1 MKKRLLSLALALV
14 IVIGL
19 LPLSAFAANGGTSV
33 RENFLRVAA
42 SQVGYRENY
51 ENITKYG
58 RWYGMNR
65 QPWCAMFVSWCARMS
80 GVPESEI
87 PNFAACNSGGVSWF
101 KQHDRWKDRS
111 YTPLP
116 GDVVFFDF
124 DEGSGYDGR
133 AEHVGIV
140 ESVDDDYVYTIE
152 GNTSNEMVERKQRPR
167 DRSILGYGA
176 PQLGTI
182 SYARCNM
189 SLENV
194 TYPNDIWEGTS
205 HRVSGTVRSDY
216 AIQWLYADLRD
227 ENGNFCGYGYYSP
240 GTTTA
245 SLETLSGS
253 LKYSSLSTG
262 RYYLYIEAVDYAYN
276 LKIWKL
282 PFIVFGS
289 KYEVRYDANGGMN
302 APQTQTKQHDV
313 ALRLSGEIPWRD
325 EYIFL
330 GWADSPTAETPK
342 YAAGSE
348 YTDNFNVTL
357 WAVWKK
363 CAHSYKNAVCTVC
376 GHVFS
381 FPDVNTSGRHAP
393 FADAIVWAID
403 NGVTTGYGDGTFH
416 PDEACVRAQVVT
428 FLWRAFGCPEPM
440 GTEPSFTDVKNEGK
454 LSVYYKAIQWATEN
468 GITTGYEDGS
478 FRPYTECSRAQFVTM
493 LWRAAGCENAEIENP
508 FADVSQDVYDVYFDA
523 IMWAYANGI
532 TVGYGNGEFRPDNT
546 CTRAETLTF
555 IYRHFA

>member
-19 LPLSAFAANGGTSV
+19 LPLSAFAANGDTSI

-51 ENITKYG
+51 GNITKYG

-101 KQHDRWKDRS
+101 KKHNAWKNGS

-116 GDVVFFDF
+116 GDIVFFDF

-152 GNTSNEMVERKQRPR
+152 GNTSNDMVERKRRPR
-167 DRSILGYGA
+167 DRSILGYGT
-176 PQLGTI
+176 PQFGTI
-182 SYARCNM
+182 SYARCDM
-189 SLENV
+189 SLENLS
-194 TYPNDIWEGTS
+194 YPNDIWEGTS
-205 HRVSGTVRSDY
+205 HSVSGTVRSDY
-216 AIQWLYADLRD
+216 AIMWLYADLRD
-227 ENGNFCGYGYYSP
+227 EDGNFYGYGYCSP

-245 SLETLSGS
+245 SLQTLSGT

-289 KYEVRYDANGGMN
+289 GYEVRYDANGGIN
-302 APQTQTKQHDV
+302 APQMQIKQHDAV
-313 ALRLSGEIPWRD
+313 LRLSSQIPLRD

-330 GWADSPTAETPK
+330 GWADSPTAEKPK

-348 YTDNFNVTL
+348 YTDNFDVTL

-376 GHVFS
+376 GHECSFS
-381 FPDVNTSGRHAP
+381 DVDTSGRHAP
-393 FADAIVWAID
+393 FAAAIVWAID
-403 NGVTTGYGDGTFH
+403 GGITTGYKDGSFH
-416 PDEACVRAQVVT
+416 PDAACTRAQVAT
-428 FLWRAFGCPEPM
+428 FLWRASGCPEPK
-440 GTEPSFTDVKNEGK
+440 GTAQDFTDVKNEGS
-454 LSVYYKAIQWATEN
+454 LTPYYKAILWAAES
-468 GITTGYEDGS
+468 GITTGYDDGT
-478 FRPYTECSRAQFVTM
+478 FRPFDSCSRAQFVTL
-493 LWRAAGCENAEIENP
+493 LWRAAGSDSAEVENP
-508 FADVSQDVYDVYFDA
+508 FDDVSEDVYFDA
-523 IMWAYANGI
+523 IMWAYSNGV